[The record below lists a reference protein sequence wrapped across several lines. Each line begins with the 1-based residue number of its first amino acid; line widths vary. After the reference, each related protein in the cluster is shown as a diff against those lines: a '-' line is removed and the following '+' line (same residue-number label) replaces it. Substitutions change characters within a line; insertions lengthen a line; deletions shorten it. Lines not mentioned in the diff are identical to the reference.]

1 MQPNETD
8 LNQSILNEV
17 HRRRITRLCHFTR
30 ISSLRHIGET
40 EGLLSTSALREMKQ
54 TFYPTDS
61 ERYDRHPTHVCCSI
75 QYPNLRYLKRLIESD
90 AAATPHWAILLL
102 DPELL
107 AQANTGF
114 CPVNASE
121 RCGARVSAGLE
132 AFQSMFAQRVHSYAG
147 SGTKE
152 FERSDRHLPSCP
164 TTIQAEVLIPQR
176 IPSNSIIGVVVS
188 SPAALP
194 IAATM
199 LDSDTSRGIPVQSDP
214 RLFNCNQIE
223 RRIYRGEE
231 ITLATRKAGDPN
243 G

>member
-1 MQPNETD
+1 MQSNELE
-8 LNQSILNEV
+8 LNKSIFDEI

-30 ISSLRHIGET
+30 ISSLRHIGEA
-40 EGLLSTSALREMKQ
+40 EGLLSTSALYETKR

-61 ERYDRHPTHVCCSI
+61 ERYDGHPTHICCSI
-75 QYPNLRYLKRLIESD
+75 QYPNLRYLKRLIESG
-90 AAATPHWAILLL
+90 AATTPHWAILLL

-107 AQANTGF
+107 ARVDTGF

-121 RCGARVSAGLE
+121 RSGARVSSGLE
-132 AFQSMFAQRVHSYAG
+132 AFQSMFAQRVHSFAR

-152 FERSDRHLPSCP
+152 FKRSDRHLPSCP
-164 TTIQAEVLIPQR
+164 TTIQAEVLIAER
-176 IPSNSIIGVVVS
+176 IPSNSITGVVVS

-194 IAATM
+194 IAAAM
-199 LDSDTSRGIPVQSDP
+199 LDSDTSRGVPVQSDP

-223 RRIYRGEE
+223 QRIYRGEE
-231 ITLATRKAGDPN
+231 IPLATREIGDPN